1 VTVYIAGDVRAIQD
15 YVFGSPRLLE
25 MRGASAI
32 LDAFDRSIV
41 PRRVEAAGGEVAF
54 AGGGNFLARWADGD
68 DERAEAFADEIR
80 SVFFDLTGT
89 DGLTVI
95 RVADDRPFEQAHAR
109 VAHELVL
116 AKRESPEARQLASMP
131 FLKRCESCGRE
142 AADIASRL
150 GSDPDRPQWV
160 GPICHRKRRM
170 HGSLRRVRQ
179 ATSGFEL
186 RLTAARERYRVAP
199 LIPRLQRQAT
209 PRDFR
214 ELVGDDD
221 LAVVVADGNGLGE
234 WFDSLTW
241 QQYGELSKR
250 VTDTLAASLE
260 GALEAVFPGDTPLD
274 VQVLIAG
281 GDDLVAALPAHH
293 ALRFAREVV
302 DRFRVTRSEGVDK
315 DRGMAAGVLL
325 AGPSFPFRAAHA
337 LAAELMHR
345 AKARCRDDGLISAL
359 DFHRVKG
366 THVQSLS
373 AELQAVERR
382 AGGHAW
388 SYGASGPFHPAEL
401 DDLLDLAGRLRTT
414 VSASQRGV
422 LREILSPR
430 DDGPHTPVDDTWGV
444 PIRVVK
450 ELALWHGRQV
460 EKPFDLQPEKL
471 VVRTRTRAGDPIV
484 RLRLADALLLAELPA
499 PAEAA
504 DLVEAAR

>member
-1 VTVYIAGDVRAIQD
+1 MTVYIAGDVRAIQD

-25 MRGASAI
+25 MRGASAL

-41 PRRVEAAGGEVAF
+41 PRRVKAAGGELAF
-54 AGGGNFLARWADGD
+54 AGGGNFLARWADEG
-68 DERAEAFADEIR
+68 DERAEAFADAIR
-80 SVFFDLTGT
+80 SVFFDLTGS

-109 VAHELVL
+109 VTRELVL
-116 AKRESPEARQLASMP
+116 AKRESPETRQLASMP

-170 HGSLRRVRQ
+170 HGSLRRLKK
-179 ATSGFEL
+179 AAEGFEL
-186 RLTAARERYRVAP
+186 RLTAARERYRVPP

-234 WFDSLTW
+234 WFDGSTW
-241 QQYGELSKR
+241 QQFGDLSKR
-250 VTDTLAASLE
+250 VSGTLAASLE
-260 GALEAVFPGDTPLD
+260 GALETVFPGDTRLD
-274 VQVLIAG
+274 VQILIAG

-302 DRFRVTRSEGVDK
+302 ERFRVARPEGDDK
-315 DRGMAAGVLL
+315 TKGMAAGVLL

-337 LAAELMHR
+337 LASQLLHR
-345 AKARCRDDGLISAL
+345 TKARCRDDDLVSAL

-373 AELQAVERR
+373 AELQAVERGADGR
-382 AGGHAW
+382 AW
-388 SYGASGPFHPAEL
+388 SYGASGPFRPAEL
-401 DDLLDLAGRLRTT
+401 DDLLKLADRLRST

-430 DDGPHTPVDDTWGV
+430 DDGPHTPVDGTWGV
-444 PIRVVK
+444 PIRVVE

-460 EKPFDLQPEKL
+460 EQPFDLEPEKL
-471 VVRTRTRAGDPIV
+471 VARTRTRAGDPIV
-484 RLRLADALLLAELPA
+484 RLRLADALLLTELPE
-499 PAEAA
+499 PTEAA
-504 DLVEAAR
+504 DLVEPAR